1 MLRPGRAGA
10 DVAADAARTGAF
22 LGALFA
28 HACGDGGRALAGN
41 AWLAAGVARLA
52 GDYAAWLGG
61 PGAGA
66 QRPCDLLPRKNPKWP
81 AMCILYSHRNCSITG
96 LTA

>member
-1 MLRPGRAGA
+1 MAAEVQARVLRPGRAGA
-10 DVAADAARTGAF
+10 AAAQDAARSGAF

-28 HACGDGGRALAGN
+28 HACGEGAPALCGN
-41 AWLAAGVARLA
+41 AWLAAGAARLA

-66 QRPCDLLPRKNPKWP
+66 P
-81 AMCILYSHRNCSITG
+81 SFFF
-96 LTA
+96 